1 MFFELLGR
9 IDVVL
14 SVAVSALALW
24 QFLFARRR

>member
-14 SVAVSALALW
+14 SVGVSLVSLW
-24 QFLFARRR
+24 HFWRARDR